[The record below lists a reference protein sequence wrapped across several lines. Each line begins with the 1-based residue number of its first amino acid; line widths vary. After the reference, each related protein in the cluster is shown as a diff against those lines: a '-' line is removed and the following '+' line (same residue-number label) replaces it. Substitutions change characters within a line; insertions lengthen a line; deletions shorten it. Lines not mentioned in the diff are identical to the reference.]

1 MAKFVIFRGTDFK
14 YYWHLKAPNGEII
27 CQSEGYN
34 SKQGAVNGVDA
45 CKRYAS
51 YASVE
56 DLARVA

>member
-14 YYWHLKAPNGEII
+14 YYWHLKALNGEII